1 MFKEKI
7 KYLIEICFNF
17 NMFFKKDSEQKK
29 VFLFLTPQYLNYG
42 DHAIAEAE
50 KKYLKSKFSCYKI
63 EEINY
68 SFWEYWPKKVRKLVK
83 KNDILLITGG
93 GYAGDLWPENQ
104 KLLEEVIISFPNNK
118 IILAPQTIFYKNQ
131 GSDKSYRLFQKTI
144 EKARKIHII
153 AREKNTY
160 DLLVEKFQMMPGENL
175 FSLADFVLTLHLEN
189 TDKKRK
195 GIALC
200 LRNDCEKVM
209 SHSELE
215 KAINFLNINKKDI
228 YNIKMSREHVEIPTW
243 TRYFFLKHKFAEFQ
257 KRRLVITDRLHGMI
271 FAAIT
276 ETPCIALDN
285 ISHKISGTYKNIR
298 SLSYVKVAESPE
310 QIIELS
316 KKILDIPEEKR
327 KEDLKA
333 LQERID
339 KEYEK
344 IFCRLII

>member
-1 MFKEKI
+1 MFKETI
-7 KYLIEICFNF
+7 KYVIEICFNF
-17 NMFFKKDSEQKK
+17 NMFLKKDSEQKK
-29 VFLFLTPQYLNYG
+29 ILVFLTPQYLNYG

-50 KKYLKSKFSCYKI
+50 KKYLKSKFSHYKT

-68 SFWEYWPKKVRKLVK
+68 SFWKYWPEKVRKLVK
-83 KNDILLITGG
+83 KDDILLITGG

-104 KLLEEVIISFPNNK
+104 KLLEEVIMSFPNNK

-131 GSDKSYRLFQKTI
+131 ESDKSYQLFKNTI
-144 EKARKIHII
+144 EKTKKIYII

-160 DLLVEKFQMMPGENL
+160 DLLVEKFQMMPGVNL
-175 FSLADFVLTLHLEN
+175 FSLADFVLTLNLEN
-189 TDKKRK
+189 TDEKRK

-200 LRNDCEKVM
+200 LRDDCEKVM
-209 SHSELE
+209 SDSQLN
-215 KAINFLNINKKDI
+215 KAIDFLSLNKKDI
-228 YNIKMSREHVEIPTW
+228 YHIKMSGEHIEIPTW
-243 TRYFFLKHKFAEFQ
+243 TRYFFLKHKFAEF
-257 KRRLVITDRLHGMI
+257 KKSKLVITDRLHGMI

-276 ETPCIALDN
+276 ETPCIAFDN
-285 ISHKISGTYKNIR
+285 ISHKISGTYKNIHT
-298 SLSYVKVAESPE
+298 LSYVKVAESPE

-316 KKILDIPEEKR
+316 KKILNIPEEKR
-327 KEDLKA
+327 KKDLKA